1 MPKKYRPQKYD
12 YFFFSAAVSVYGML
26 RPIEEQLQKG
36 GYQGNVLSDYSD
48 ALCNEL
54 EREPNSTL
62 FYNELMENSHA
73 SDDRDMLLDS
83 KFMAVE
89 TLTKSSAKDFRN
101 YTKKYSDYLEL
112 LIKNTPPEEYPEEL
126 SELKY
131 HQAYLRMLSVF
142 GARELWHDQLGFLMN
157 ARAYDGDMPSIKE
170 TGNKQDKGISR
181 ELWRHIRKYYPYS
194 ELRDSIVE
202 LTNLVCDREESKEK
216 DTYTEQI
223 EFREKYKKAL
233 QNFLAANEALG
244 MEPKD
249 FVRRDVIKEMKQQD
263 GPEKDVDYYGIL
275 QRVEEQDKNGEEPDP
290 REKAIA
296 EDIKTR
302 VDNKFNAEKND
313 YKWSRSRFE
322 KELQAAGCVGL
333 NEIDFTGNRGNKE
346 MFFSQVEAQI
356 NAIDMGWPVDEL
368 VHIQRLQMLFRKES
382 DISGKPDT
390 PEHQQFKED
399 CIAFYND
406 RIKDKKYPATEEA
419 RQAFYRDF
427 YDLARRAENVIWT
440 ETLTEND
447 YLVYVKWDIFRKEM
461 KKTMDK
467 PLSPTQKTV
476 LQHVQDENIT
486 VLSTERMNAIREQIN
501 TRKRFGHI
509 DSSEFSGFKRAFT
522 QFAEAFQADA
532 NAFKI
537 NKEQG
542 LSPENLEL
550 LKKVREAARVY
561 LKERDND
568 ETNLDDR
575 SAMGKA
581 RYEGAAKTFTLVH
594 DLILKHEKRLEDQAK
609 MKKEAECAW
618 GRKETRE
625 AFFKAGS
632 PEEAKYIKFA
642 KKRAGGEEAYQA
654 QLAEEKRRE
663 EEEVAKEPVTDDE
676 KYEKLINGCRLNKD
690 APVETEAA
698 EQSSKIE
705 NLSLMIAAQ
714 ELQKAGSPFDMNAIT
729 NRGKMIRTVYHMDDA
744 FRMVSQDPKG
754 WNGPKMLKN
763 ALTFPFRADEV
774 KRSMEEPLYDVRKS
788 KYRNTFEAQNKYQ
801 ADLAEVLSR
810 KRTEPL
816 TDEMKDLVEAV
827 NEVMRINLKDN
838 TLVGLNA
845 YKLRKANVKIM
856 KAVVNVFDKYNS
868 FEKDGFAPK
877 MALDTLAVLTTYTGC
892 EPVTRKFLNKLNAT
906 KKTPKGQ
913 DININID
920 NFTRNY
926 GVKHSKNVTA
936 QVRNNANQAHKEMF
950 YIK

>member
-1 MPKKYRPQKYD
+1 MPKKYRPQKDD
-12 YFFFSAAVSVYGML
+12 YFFFSAAESVYGML
-26 RPIEEQLQKG
+26 RPVEEQLQKG
-36 GYQGNVLSDYSD
+36 GYRGNIFSDYCKALSD
-48 ALCNEL
+48 EL

-62 FYNELMENSHA
+62 FFNELMDNSHA
-73 SDDRDMLLDS
+73 ADERDMLLDS
-83 KFMAVE
+83 KFLAVE
-89 TLTKSSAKDFRN
+89 TLTKSSAKEFRD
-101 YTKKYSDYLEL
+101 YAKKYSNYLEL
-112 LIKNTPPEEYPEEL
+112 LIRNTPPEEYPEEL

-131 HQAYLRMLSVF
+131 HQTYLRMLSVF
-142 GARELWHDQLGFLMN
+142 GARELWQDQLGFLLN
-157 ARAYDGDMPSIKE
+157 ARVYDGDMPAIKE
-170 TGNKQDKGISR
+170 TGNNQAKGVSR
-181 ELWRHIRKYYPYS
+181 EMWRHMRKYYPYS

-223 EFREKYKKAL
+223 EYREKYKKAL

-249 FVRRDVIKEMKQQD
+249 FVRRDVIKAMKQQD

-275 QRVEEQDKNGEEPDP
+275 QRVEEQEKNGEEPDP

-302 VDNKFNAEKND
+302 VDNKYNAEKND

-322 KELQAAGCVGL
+322 KELKAAGGVGP
-333 NEIDFTGNRGNKE
+333 NEEDFTGDRGNKE
-346 MFFSQVEAQI
+346 MFFSHVEAQI

-368 VHIQRLQMLFRKES
+368 VHVQRLQQIFRN
-382 DISGKPDT
+382 DAGISSKPGT
-390 PEHQQFKED
+390 PEYQQFKED
-399 CIAFYND
+399 CKAFYND

-427 YDLARRAENVIWT
+427 YDLARRAENMIT
-440 ETLTEND
+440 TATFTENHE
-447 YLVYVKWDIFRKEM
+447 LVPVKWDIFRKEM

-467 PLSPTQKTV
+467 PLSPSQKAV

-486 VLSTERMNAIREQIN
+486 VLSAERMNAIREQIN
-501 TRKRFGHI
+501 TRKSFGHI
-509 DSSEFSGFKRAFT
+509 DSSEYSGFKRAFT
-522 QFAEAFQADA
+522 QFAEAYQADA

-537 NKEQG
+537 NKDQG
-542 LSPENLEL
+542 LSPANLEL

-561 LKERDND
+561 LKARDND
-568 ETNLDDR
+568 EKDPDKR
-575 SAMGKA
+575 SPMGKA
-581 RYEGAAKTFTLVH
+581 RYEGVAKTFTLVH

-609 MKKEAECAW
+609 VKKEAECAK

-625 AFFKAGS
+625 AFIKVGS
-632 PEEAKYIKFA
+632 PEEADYIEFA
-642 KKRAGGEEAYQA
+642 KKRAGGEEEYQA
-654 QLAEEKRRE
+654 QLAEEKRKE
-663 EEEVAKEPVTDDE
+663 EEEAAKEPVTDDE
-676 KYEKLINGCRLNKD
+676 KYEKLINGCRLKKD
-690 APVETEAA
+690 APVETDEA
-698 EQSSKIE
+698 ERSSRIE
-705 NLSLMIAAQ
+705 NLSVMIAAQ
-714 ELQKAGSPFDMNAIT
+714 ELQKAGRPFDMNAIT
-729 NRGKMIRTVYHMDDA
+729 DRGRMVRTVYHMDDA

-763 ALTFPFRADEV
+763 ALTFAFKAEEV

-810 KRTEPL
+810 KRTAPL
-816 TDEMKDLVEAV
+816 TDKMKDLVEAV

-856 KAVVNVFDKYNS
+856 KAVINAFDGYNTID
-868 FEKDGFAPK
+868 KDGFGPK
-877 MALDTLAVLTTYTGC
+877 LALDTLAVLTTYTGC
-892 EPVTRKFLNKLNAT
+892 EPVTRKFLHKLNTT

-913 DININID
+913 DINIDID

-936 QVRNNANQAHKEMF
+936 QVRNNANQAQHPANPVL
-950 YIK
+950 